1 MIINVHI
8 LYVQY
13 QRRKES
19 DNNVGC
25 GGGSVREY
33 SMGPEEKGF
42 DYPFFPTRPNS

>member
-1 MIINVHI
+1 MVINVHI

-19 DNNVGC
+19 GSVGC

-33 SMGPEEKGF
+33 SMGVEEKGF
-42 DYPFFPTRPNS
+42 DYRFFLTRPNS

>member
-1 MIINVHI
+1 MVINGLI

-19 DNNVGC
+19 GNVGC

-42 DYPFFPTRPNS
+42 DYSFFPTRPNS